1 VTNSVIGVVVA
12 QLGTPAAPTAR
23 ALRPYLKQ
31 FLSDMRVV
39 DYNPLVW
46 QLLLNAVI
54 LNTRPRR
61 SARLYR
67 RIWTAEGSPLL
78 VNTRKQADGLQA
90 RLGSD
95 YRIVVGMTYGEP
107 SITAAVRGLQAE
119 GIDRILILPMFPQYS
134 SSTSAS
140 VYDAAYTAAAGRR
153 CPLFHEHKRHVPT
166 LRFVGP
172 YYDYPGYIAALA
184 ASVREDLAAW
194 GQTPDMLVMTFHGNP
209 ARYTRDGDPYRTH
222 CETTA
227 RLLADAL
234 ELPST
239 EWTVSFQSR
248 FGPEE
253 WLQPYTDETLV
264 RLAQAGVRR
273 VAVVCPG
280 FTADCLETL
289 DEIGNE
295 GAHAF
300 MAAGGS
306 ALRLIPCLNDYP
318 LWLDALATLVQR
330 ETASWYSPCLAHLP
344 AAAYH

>member
-1 VTNSVIGVVVA
+1 MNDVIGVVVA

-23 ALRPYLKQ
+23 ALRLYLKQ

-46 QLLLNAVI
+46 QLLLHAVI

-78 VNTRKQADGLQA
+78 VNTLKQAEGLQV
-90 RLGSD
+90 RLGSG
-95 YRIVVGMTYGEP
+95 YRVVVGMTYGEP
-107 SITAAVRGLQAE
+107 SITAGVRGLQAE
-119 GIDRILILPMFPQYS
+119 GIERILILPMFPQYS

-172 YYDYPGYIAALA
+172 YYDHPGYIAALA
-184 ASVREDLAAW
+184 ARVREDLAAW
-194 GQTPDMLVMTFHGNP
+194 GQTPDKLVMTFHGNP
-209 ARYTRDGDPYRTH
+209 ARYTRDGDPYQAH

-227 RLLADAL
+227 HLLAEAL
-234 ELPST
+234 GLLPS
-239 EWTVSFQSR
+239 EWMMTFQSR

-253 WLQPYTDETLV
+253 WLRPYTDETLV
-264 RLAQAGVRR
+264 RLAQSGVRR
-273 VAVVCPG
+273 IAVVCPG

-289 DEIGNE
+289 DEIGHE
-295 GAHAF
+295 GTRAF
-300 MAAGGS
+300 TEAGGEV
-306 ALRLIPCLNDYP
+306 LRLIPCLNDYP
-318 LWLDALATLVQR
+318 LWLDKLAALVQQ
-330 ETASWYSPCLAHLP
+330 ETASWYSARLAYLLS
-344 AAAYH
+344 ATYD